1 MSKTYALHSTLLMVF
16 LSRLASAGCDLP
28 MFGSARMFG
37 AGFSPAYLAT
47 GDFNGDGKIDVVV
60 SSSYPNTVS
69 VMLSN
74 GDGTFR
80 TTNYTVQ
87 NPKNITTGDFNGDHK
102 LDLAISANSGTVVM
116 LGNGDGTFQLPIAA
130 STQSGAMAVGDF
142 NGDGKLD
149 LAVLGVPA
157 YILLGNGDGT
167 FQPPLYNANVLDA
180 GFAGVLVGDF
190 NGDGKL
196 DVVTGATGGIYL
208 QLGDGTGNLGA
219 PVVVSTSNTYYAPSQ
234 IAAGDLNGDGKLD
247 VVTLSPLDS
256 NLYVL
261 LGNGD
266 GTFQPAT
273 TYTVGNPSGLGA
285 NAMVMTDLNGD
296 GKLDVAVNNQIS
308 YTAGAGTLS
317 IFFGNGDGTFQ
328 TPVSYD
334 PVSLEQTALGV
345 GDFNGDG
352 YPDLVFTTLAT
363 TLPAQVGVMFGGA
376 KGVFQAPVTYPAGPA
391 PSAPVLADFNG
402 DGILDMAAVD
412 SGFSGN
418 LAILL
423 GSGDGTFQ
431 PTANYL
437 TAFGASS
444 VAAGDF
450 NGDGKLDL
458 AVANGTGQNI
468 LIFLGNGDGTFMSP
482 LSAPA
487 PFGGAYFVTVADFNR
502 DGKPDIA
509 AVGLIGGV
517 QIFLGNG
524 DGTFRTGYSSG
535 FGLTAP
541 SGPVFV
547 ADLNGDGNLDL
558 VQASS
563 TPNGVAFTQMGTV
576 TVMLGNGDGTFQ
588 AGVTYT
594 TGTKSTWVAI
604 GDLNGDLRPDLVVA
618 DYGTGDI
625 AVLLG
630 NGDGT
635 FQAAVNYPIL
645 PGVNSVVMADFNG
658 DGNLDVAAAS
668 TGAGNPSAAVNGF
681 ATVLLGNGD
690 GTFRNALNYGAGSD
704 ATSLAV
710 GDLNG
715 DGKPDLVF
723 ADDLANGLVVL
734 LNTYAPAT
742 TASTC
747 APVMP
752 ATAVT
757 GN

>member
-1 MSKTYALHSTLLMVF
+1 VSKTYAFCFALLICT
-16 LSRLASAGCDLP
+16 RLAFAGCDLP
-28 MFGSARMFG
+28 MFAGARVFG
-37 AGFSPAYLAT
+37 AGFSPNYLAT
-47 GDFNGDGKIDVVV
+47 GDFNGDGKVDVAVT
-60 SSSYPNTVS
+60 SQSTNTIT

-74 GDGTFR
+74 GDGTFQ
-80 TTNYTVQ
+80 TTNYTLP
-87 NPKNITTGDFNGDHK
+87 NPKNIIAADINVDGK
-102 LDLAISANSGTVVM
+102 LDLVVASASNTVVM
-116 LGNGDGTFQLPIAA
+116 LGNGDGTFKPGITTAG
-130 STQSGAMAVGDF
+130 TSGAMAVGDF
-142 NGDGKLD
+142 NGDGKPD
-149 LAVLGVPA
+149 LAVEGAPV

-167 FQPPLYNANVLDA
+167 FRAPLFNQTYLEA
-180 GFAGVLVGDF
+180 GFAGVVVGDF

-196 DVVTGATGGIYL
+196 DVVTGATGGIYVL
-208 QLGDGTGNLGA
+208 EGDGTGNLGV
-219 PVVVSTSNTYYAPSQ
+219 PVLVSTANTYFAPSQ

-266 GTFQPAT
+266 GTFQPAAI
-273 TYTVGNPSGLGA
+273 YAVGNASGVA
-285 NAMVMTDLNGD
+285 ATAMVMADFNRD
-296 GKLDVAVNNQIS
+296 GKLDVAVNNQPS
-308 YTAGAGTLS
+308 YLTGAGTLTVFS
-317 IFFGNGDGTFQ
+317 GNGDGTFQ
-328 TPVSYD
+328 NPVSYD
-334 PVSLEQTALGV
+334 PASLEDTALGA
-345 GDFNGDG
+345 GDLNGDG

-363 TLPAQVGVMFGGA
+363 TLPTQVGVMFGGA
-376 KGVFQAPVTYPAGPA
+376 NGFQSPATYPSGPL
-391 PSAPVLADFNG
+391 PGAPVLADFNG
-402 DGILDMAAVD
+402 DGILDMATVD

-418 LAILL
+418 LAVFI
-423 GSGDGTFQ
+423 GNGDGTFQ
-431 PTANYL
+431 PAANYL

-450 NGDGKLDL
+450 NGDGKMDL

-487 PFGGAYFVTVADFNR
+487 PFGGAYYVTVGDFNR
-502 DGKPDIA
+502 DGKLDIA

-535 FGLTAP
+535 FGPFVP

-547 ADLNGDGNLDL
+547 ADLNGDGNPDL
-558 VQASS
+558 VQASNNPS
-563 TPNGVAFTQMGTV
+563 GVSFSQTGSV
-576 TVMLGNGDGTFQ
+576 TVMLGNGDGTFKT
-588 AGVTYT
+588 GVTYT

-618 DYGTGDI
+618 DNGTGNV

-635 FQAAVNYPIL
+635 FQTAVSYAAL
-645 PGVNSVVMADFNG
+645 PGLNSVVVGDFNG
-658 DGNLDVAAAS
+658 DGKMDIAAAS
-668 TGAGNPSAAVNGF
+668 TGASSFLSSVNGF
-681 ATVLLGNGD
+681 ATVMLGNGD

-723 ADDLANGLVVL
+723 GDDLANGLVVL
-734 LNTYAPAT
+734 LNNYVPGTSG
-742 TASTC
+742 STC
-747 APVMP
+747 APVAP
-752 ATAVT
+752 V
-757 GN
+757 GP